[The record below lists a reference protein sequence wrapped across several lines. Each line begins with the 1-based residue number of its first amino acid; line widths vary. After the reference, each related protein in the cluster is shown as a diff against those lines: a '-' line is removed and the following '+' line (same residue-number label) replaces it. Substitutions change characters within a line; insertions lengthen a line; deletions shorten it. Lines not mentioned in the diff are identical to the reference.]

1 MIVKNMLPVLPP
13 ALPIESAQYED
24 PVNGIVGVGCRRPW
38 PNHIRMDHG
47 QEEIWIL
54 RVPALGFEINHLLNF
69 FRDHCAHIPR
79 FFYRSTNN
87 IHKALEDTNIR
98 KGLITTLRECVSHL
112 KYGRL

>member
-1 MIVKNMLPVLPP
+1 MIVKNTLPVLPP
-13 ALPIESAQYED
+13 PLPIESAQYED

-47 QEEIWIL
+47 QEEVWIL

-79 FFYRSTNN
+79 FIAQQIIYTKLWRILISA
-87 IHKALEDTNIR
+87 KA
-98 KGLITTLRECVSHL
+98 
-112 KYGRL
+112 